1 MHRVTEVV
9 AAAMDGAPVG
19 FGVIDAAERVVYSN
33 PAREVAEAAADAGV
47 EALDARAAAVL
58 VLRGDVLDITAG
70 RGYPAALLDAWNPLS
85 LDQDTPVCRS
95 ARENRPQF
103 VPTPGDM
110 RSAYPS

>member
-1 MHRVTEVV
+1 MPSRIVTLKLGEPDKGERRRLVALSDV
-9 AAAMDGAPVG
+9 SARLAAASTP
-19 FGVIDAAERVVYSN
+19 
-33 PAREVAEAAADAGV
+33 REVAEAAADAGV

-95 ARENRPQF
+95 A
-103 VPTPGDM
+103 
-110 RSAYPS
+110 